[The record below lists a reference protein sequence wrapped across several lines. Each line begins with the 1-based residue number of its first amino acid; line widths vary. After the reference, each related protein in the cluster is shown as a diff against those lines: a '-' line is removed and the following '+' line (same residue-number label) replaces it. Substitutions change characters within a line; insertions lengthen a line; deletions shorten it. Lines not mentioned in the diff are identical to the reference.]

1 MRARQGR
8 RGRPGTTIVW
18 RALLA
23 LLLGALGPGPAAA
36 APPAAAAF
44 PATDVVLVLDVSG
57 SMELLAEIPE
67 DFPHREEYRE
77 SLRQLTG
84 FLENRAQK
92 RSIGEVVGGARSGV
106 RLAQLQTDIETYFQ
120 NHSIDP
126 KTQSRL
132 AAARRAANSYL
143 DLLEL
148 NKRLYGADDRVS
160 LVTFESALGVNQPL
174 TGDFG
179 AVRATLDGLEP
190 LGGTNTGAGIEAAL
204 DRLGA
209 PADGRKQQIILLTD
223 GFTNEGLGNEQ
234 ILEGPARRAS
244 ERGIPIYTIGF
255 GLLPLTVDGR
265 FLGDLARATGGAY
278 HFADSPQALNAT
290 LAAYQGYRTGQV
302 LARFEGSVSQGQSLA
317 AGTVTVPNDRQ
328 SLRMSLTT
336 TPGNEVDLTLVG
348 PGGRELNRA
357 DPNVSLQR
365 QGAVTL
371 LTVANPQPGPW
382 KALVNGRKL
391 SRANVPAPYAIAAS
405 TEGESKDLPIA
416 AAAEQERGPDR
427 WRPYLIGGS
436 AVAGAL
442 ALLFLV
448 LTLRGLFSRRA
459 STAGGCFSGC
469 LTVLLVVA
477 IGLGWG
483 GYYFWNAPLIGP

>member
-1 MRARQGR
+1 MQTRQGR
-8 RGRPGTTIVW
+8 REMPRTALLW

-36 APPAAAAF
+36 APSTAAAF

-57 SMELLAEIPE
+57 SMEVLAEIPE

-77 SLRQLTG
+77 NLRQLTG
-84 FLENRAQK
+84 FVENRSQK
-92 RSIGEVVGGARSGV
+92 RSIGEVVGGVRSGV
-106 RLAQLQTDIETYFQ
+106 NLAQLQTDIDTYFQ
-120 NHSIDP
+120 THSIDP

-148 NKRLYGADDRVS
+148 NQRLYGTDDRVS
-160 LVTFESALGVNQPL
+160 IVTFASTLGVNQPL
-174 TGDFG
+174 TNDFG
-179 AVRATLDGLEP
+179 ALRATLNRLEP
-190 LGGTNTGAGIEAAL
+190 LGGTNMGAGIEAAL
-204 DRLGA
+204 GRLGA

-223 GFTNEGLGNEQ
+223 GFTNEGLANEQ

-244 ERGIPIYTIGF
+244 ARGVPIYTIGF
-255 GLLPLTVDGR
+255 GLLPLTVDGQ
-265 FLGDLARATGGAY
+265 FLGDLAKATGGAY

-290 LAAYQGYRTGQV
+290 LAAYQSYRTGQV
-302 LARFEGSVSQGQSLA
+302 LARFEGSVSQGQDLT
-317 AGTVTVPNDRQ
+317 AGTVTVPDGRQ
-328 SLRMSLTT
+328 SMRMSLTT
-336 TPGNEVDLTLVG
+336 TPGNELDLTLVG
-348 PGGRELNRA
+348 PGGRELSRA

-371 LTVANPQPGPW
+371 LTVTNPQPGPW
-382 KALVNGRKL
+382 KVLVNGRKL
-391 SRANVPAPYAIAAS
+391 NKVAVPAPYAIAVS

-416 AAAEQERGPDR
+416 TAAAQERGPDR
-427 WRPYLIGGS
+427 WRPYLLGGS

-448 LTLRGLFSRRA
+448 LTFRGLFSRRA

-469 LTVLLVVA
+469 LTVLLVLA

-483 GYYFWNAPLIGP
+483 GYYFWNAPLLGP